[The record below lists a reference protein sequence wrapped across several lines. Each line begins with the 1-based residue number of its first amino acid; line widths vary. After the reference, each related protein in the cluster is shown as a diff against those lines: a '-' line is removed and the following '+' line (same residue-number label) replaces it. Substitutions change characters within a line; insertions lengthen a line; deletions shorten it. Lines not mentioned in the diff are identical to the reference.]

1 MKIKLA
7 KSEIIHFIGIG
18 GIGMSGLSLIM
29 KGKGF
34 KVQGSDIASNKNIE
48 RLKKENIKIT
58 IGHKKQNINTATII
72 VVSSAI
78 KKNNPELIEA
88 KKKQLPIY
96 KRGEM
101 LANIVSLTKN
111 IVVVGSHGK
120 TTTTSLIASIFQET
134 KIDPTII
141 NGGVINSIN
150 NSAKLGKS
158 DWSILEADE
167 SDGSFVYIPPTY
179 SIITNIDREHMDFYS
194 SMDEL
199 NKYFIKFANKVPS
212 FGKSFI
218 CIDDKNNKNL
228 IKKLS
233 IKNYYTYGTD
243 LKANFCIKNIK
254 QSKDYSEFD
263 LKIILPNKKN
273 RLIKK
278 IKIPLLGIHN
288 IRNSVAAAA
297 LSIIVG
303 LSVSSVKKGLK
314 NFKGVQRRFN
324 KNFTFNKVDFFDDY
338 AHHPTE
344 IKVVLD
350 GVNSVYKDYE
360 KICVFQPHR
369 ISRLKD
375 LITESYKDEKILIL
389 APIVKA
395 RKGHYRDLFENILK
409 QGFIKVRVDGT
420 IQNIISGLQLDR
432 YKSHDIE
439 IVIDRLEIKDAIDKR
454 LKDSIETALK
464 YGKGVLK
471 IYAPDKDEFRY
482 FSKNLMCPSTG
493 IAYDDPEPNIFSFN
507 SPKGAC
513 KTCNGLGMEMII
525 DKSKIIPDPSLSI
538 ERGGLAP
545 ISERTSSWIDK
556 QLDLIAKRYK
566 FSLKDP
572 INTIPKKAIDV
583 ILNGA
588 EESFKISN
596 LSPFIFDSNSS
607 RLKAVA

>member
-34 KVQGSDIASNKNIE
+34 KVQGSDISSNKNIE
-48 RLKKENIKIT
+48 RLKKEKIKIS
-58 IGHKKQNINTATII
+58 IGHKKQNINKATIV

-101 LANIVSLTKN
+101 LAHIVSLTKN

-194 SMDEL
+194 SMKEL
-199 NKYFIKFANKVPS
+199 NEYFIKFVKKVPS

-218 CIDDKNNKNL
+218 CLDDKNNKNL
-228 IKKLS
+228 IKNL
-233 IKNYYTYGTD
+233 KNKNFYTYGLD
-243 LKANFCIKNIK
+243 PKSNFCIKNIK
-254 QSKDYSEFD
+254 QFREYSEFD

-273 RLIKK
+273 KLIKK
-278 IKIPLLGIHN
+278 IRIPLLGLHN

-297 LSIIVG
+297 LSITVG
-303 LSVSSVKKGLK
+303 LTVSSIKKGLK

-324 KNFTFNKVDFFDDY
+324 KIFTYNEVDFFDDY

-350 GVNSVYKDYE
+350 GVNNVYNNYE
-360 KICVFQPHR
+360 KICIFQPHR

-375 LITESYKDEKILIL
+375 LKKEFTHAFKGADKVILFPIYTAGEKIKLGFSYLNFAKELIKNSKVKLFLVDDKYQL
-389 APIVKA
+389 AKYIKNNIYGKKIVIGMGA
-395 RKGHYRDLFENILK
+395 
-409 QGFIKVRVDGT
+409 GT
-420 IQNIISGLQLDR
+420 ISAWMRELPKLIIMNINLEELSSEFKNNIKFEYDLKKKNWFNIGGKTKIF
-432 YKSHDIE
+432 YKADN
-439 IVIDRLEIKDAIDKR
+439 
-454 LKDSIETALK
+454 LKDLIKFLKKIENKVKIFVLVWWIK
-464 YGKGVLK
+464 Y
-471 IYAPDKDEFRY
+471 
-482 FSKNLMCPSTG
+482 
-493 IAYDDPEPNIFSFN
+493 
-507 SPKGAC
+507 
-513 KTCNGLGMEMII
+513 
-525 DKSKIIPDPSLSI
+525 
-538 ERGGLAP
+538 
-545 ISERTSSWIDK
+545 
-556 QLDLIAKRYK
+556 
-566 FSLKDP
+566 
-572 INTIPKKAIDV
+572 
-583 ILNGA
+583 
-588 EESFKISN
+588 
-596 LSPFIFDSNSS
+596 SNSDS
-607 RLKAVA
+607 TYDGVVIKLSNNFSNMSLLSE